1 MKLTEFDSSAIRD
14 IILEDDTVT
23 VIFNSSD
30 KEYKYKVNNDVF
42 VTKLF
47 ETITIKSSLGRYI
60 NHSIKNEWILDL
72 NTQES

>member
-1 MKLTEFDSSAIRD
+1 MKLTEFESSSIRD

-47 ETITIKSSLGRYI
+47 ETITIKASLGRYI

-72 NTQES
+72 NRQES

>member
-1 MKLTEFDSSAIRD
+1 MKLTEFESSAIRD

-72 NTQES
+72 NSQES